1 MYKLRFKEA
10 EEPEIKLP
18 TFLGSWIKQVN
29 SIITSTSV
37 SLIMLKPLTVYITT
51 NFEKFLKRW

>member
-10 EEPEIKLP
+10 EEPKIKLP
-18 TFLGSWIKQVN
+18 TFLGSWIKQGN
-29 SIITSTSV
+29 SRITSTSV